1 MIKRSN
7 IQTQVLKC
15 SCLSPYSF
23 EPKLLFQLDNFF
35 QKPLELK
42 VCKLFE
48 ISLLQ
53 LCQSMLW
60 EQSWSGGGSWKTEG
74 TGYIPKKASP
84 DQPVHRG
91 ISASAQEGAPLPLS
105 KQDRIGVWDS
115 S

>member
-1 MIKRSN
+1 MRSN
-7 IQTQVLKC
+7 IKIQVLKC

-42 VCKLFE
+42 K
-48 ISLLQ
+48 SASYLQ
-53 LCQSMLW
+53 SACCNCQSMLW

-74 TGYIPKKASP
+74 AGYIPKKASP

-91 ISASAQEGAPLPLS
+91 ILASAQEGAPLPLS
-105 KQDRIGVWDS
+105 KQDRDRCMGQ
-115 S
+115 